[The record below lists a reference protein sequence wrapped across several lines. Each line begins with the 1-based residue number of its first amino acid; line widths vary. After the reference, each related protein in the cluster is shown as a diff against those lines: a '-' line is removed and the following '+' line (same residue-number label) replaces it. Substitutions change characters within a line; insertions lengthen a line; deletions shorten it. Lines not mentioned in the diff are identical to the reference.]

1 MSSALRWY
9 ARRLRHMSGP
19 EVAGRA
25 SDHLRRLA
33 WSHRALAGSLVTPAP
48 SMRQREDWVMARAG
62 DVSTLGDGAR
72 RRVIEAAEALLAGRC
87 EILGSLRKD
96 MADPDWFHDG
106 RSEQRF
112 PDDIA
117 AAQLDYRSGRYGN
130 VKQVWE
136 LSRHHHLTVLA
147 MAWALT
153 HDDRYAV
160 AVDRQLRSWWSTNR
174 FMYGVNWVSGIE
186 LGIRLIS
193 WVWVR
198 RLLEGW
204 VGAAALFEENDDALG
219 QIYWHQRFLAAFP
232 SRGSSANNHLVA
244 EMAGLLVG
252 SCAFGWFTES
262 ERWAHMAF
270 KRLDAALADNTF
282 DSGVNRELAFAYHG
296 LVCELGLVAM
306 VEASAAGMEVGGDVW
321 SRLCSMV
328 DVGASLIDGR
338 LRGPRQGD
346 GDDGR
351 ALVLDDAAAPQWGS
365 LLAVGARLFGP
376 LPWWPAFDPDDPAG
390 AALADMVAPPPSVAN
405 RPPSRLRSIPDAG
418 IALLRAEGPR
428 GEIWCRCDGGPH
440 GFGSLAAHA
449 HADALSVEVRYD
461 GVDILADPGTYCY
474 HEEPEWRRYFRST
487 RAHNTVELDDRDQS
501 EAGGPFMW
509 QRQARATT
517 LELADLGVKQRWSA
531 EHDGYHDL
539 DGGATHCRTVTLD
552 ARRST
557 IEIVD
562 LVRGTHDHRV
572 SLLFHLG
579 PAVVATLQG
588 RSVALAWT
596 SPGGADASAVMTL
609 PVGLDWELHRGETEP
624 IIGWYSPGFGV
635 KEPAHTLVGN
645 GTLAGAEFTTTLE
658 FDPSS

>member
-1 MSSALRWY
+1 MSPALRWY

-106 RSEQRF
+106 RSAQRF

-117 AAQLDYRSGRYGN
+117 AAHLDYRSGRYGN

-198 RLLEGW
+198 RLLNGW

-232 SRGSSANNHLVA
+232 SRGSSGNNHLVA

-296 LVCELGLVAM
+296 LVCELGLVAV
-306 VEASAAGMEVGGDVW
+306 VEASAAGIEVGGDVW

-365 LLAVGARLFGP
+365 LLAVGARVFGP
-376 LPWWPAFDPDDPAG
+376 LPWWPTFDPDDPAG
-390 AALADMVAPPPSVAN
+390 AASGRHGRATSVRRQPAPLAVAVHPRRRHRPVA
-405 RPPSRLRSIPDAG
+405 SRGSPWGDLVPLRRRAPW
-418 IALLRAEGPR
+418 LRLPGGPR
-428 GEIWCRCDGGPH
+428 PRGRVVHRGPLRRGGHPGRPRDLLLPRGAGMAEILPLDPSPQHHRVGRS
-440 GFGSLAAHA
+440 GSI
-449 HADALSVEVRYD
+449 
-461 GVDILADPGTYCY
+461 G
-474 HEEPEWRRYFRST
+474 
-487 RAHNTVELDDRDQS
+487 
-501 EAGGPFMW
+501 
-509 QRQARATT
+509 
-517 LELADLGVKQRWSA
+517 
-531 EHDGYHDL
+531 
-539 DGGATHCRTVTLD
+539 
-552 ARRST
+552 ARRS
-557 IEIVD
+557 VH
-562 LVRGTHDHRV
+562 V
-572 SLLFHLG
+572 
-579 PAVVATLQG
+579 AVPGSCHHVGAG
-588 RSVALAWT
+588 RSGREA
-596 SPGGADASAVMTL
+596 
-609 PVGLDWELHRGETEP
+609 
-624 IIGWYSPGFGV
+624 
-635 KEPAHTLVGN
+635 TLVG
-645 GTLAGAEFTTTLE
+645 GARRL
-658 FDPSS
+658 PRP